1 MAKSPNTTP
10 FKGISASFTYQYP
23 NWPNGQTSW
32 SEPARTVSNE
42 TAPEAYQRLIVE
54 EELRHIDLVD
64 RVVDSMLTYPEAESI
79 IKTIMNQGGPCD

>member
-10 FKGISASFTYQYP
+10 FEGIIASFTYQYP
-23 NWPNGQTSW
+23 NWPNGQASW
-32 SEPARTVSNE
+32 FEHARTVSNE